1 MLKHLTYIVCLKQ
14 SLKLVFNIT
23 ATLLKE
29 QEKKTGKKFAKGGK
43 KDFFAYHCFY
53 FSVPRHK
60 STKACHTE
68 SRYEGEKVLSNVQN
82 TALLN

>member
-1 MLKHLTYIVCLKQ
+1 MLKHPTYIICLKQ

-29 QEKKTGKKFAKGGK
+29 QEKKNRKRVSKRWE

-53 FSVPRHK
+53 SSVPRHK
-60 STKACHTE
+60 STKTCHTE
-68 SRYEGEKVLSNVQN
+68 SRYEGEKVLSNV
-82 TALLN
+82 

>member
-29 QEKKTGKKFAKGGK
+29 QEKKKKEKSFQKVGKNTFLHIIVSISLFLAINEPKPATQNQDTKGK
-43 KDFFAYHCFY
+43 RF
-53 FSVPRHK
+53 
-60 STKACHTE
+60 
-68 SRYEGEKVLSNVQN
+68 
-82 TALLN
+82 

>member
-29 QEKKTGKKFAKGGK
+29 QEKKKKTGKEFPKGSK
-43 KDFFAYHCFY
+43 KTSLYIIVSISLSLAINQPKPATQNQD
-53 FSVPRHK
+53 
-60 STKACHTE
+60 TKE
-68 SRYEGEKVLSNVQN
+68 KKVLSNV
-82 TALLN
+82 

>member
-29 QEKKTGKKFAKGGK
+29 QEKKQEKSFQKVGKKTSLHIIVSIPLFLAINQPKPATQNQDTKGK
-43 KDFFAYHCFY
+43 
-53 FSVPRHK
+53 
-60 STKACHTE
+60 
-68 SRYEGEKVLSNVQN
+68 KVLSNV
-82 TALLN
+82 